1 MSSSSSFNIPTYS
14 LISSDKDIEY
24 SIYIPDLTVNKKF
37 FGPNLPENGKIEC
50 EILETGFNFKFVG
63 SKELTNK
70 DYRLVISKF
79 PCKIFPNK
87 SSWKCR
93 NGAIDVKLR
102 VSANPKEV
110 EAKLLEEAMTEDI
123 DPLELKQ

>member
-14 LISSDKDIEY
+14 LNSSAKDIEY
-24 SIYIPDLTVNKKF
+24 SIYIPDLTVKKNF
-37 FGPNLPENGKIEC
+37 FGSTFPVNGTIEC

-70 DYRLVISKF
+70 EYRLVISKF
-79 PCKIFPNK
+79 PCEISPIK

-93 NGAIDVKLR
+93 DGAVDVKLR
-102 VSANPKEV
+102 VLANPKEV
-110 EAKLLEEAMTEDI
+110 EAKLLEEAMTEDT
-123 DPLELKQ
+123 DPSELKQ